1 MKLLLEELKDLF
13 DEREELNLDPS
24 EIRDVELAIVVS
36 ENNRREILNFLYGQ
50 TYCEALFNLLEWGKD
65 R

>member
-13 DEREELNLDPS
+13 DEREELNLDS
-24 EIRDVELAIVVS
+24 FEIRDIELAIVAC
-36 ENNRREILNFLYGQ
+36 EKNKREVLDLLYGQ

>member
-1 MKLLLEELKDLF
+1 LF
-13 DEREELNLDPS
+13 DEREELNLDS
-24 EIRDVELAIVVS
+24 FEIRDIELAIVAC
-36 ENNRREILNFLYGQ
+36 EKNKREVLDLLYGQ